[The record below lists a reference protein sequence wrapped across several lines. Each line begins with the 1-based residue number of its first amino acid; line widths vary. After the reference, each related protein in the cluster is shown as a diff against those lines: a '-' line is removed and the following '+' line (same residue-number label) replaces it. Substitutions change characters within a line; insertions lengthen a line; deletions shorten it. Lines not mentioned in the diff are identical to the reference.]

1 MYGRV
6 SLRDLLKR
14 TIICVVAVCVLNSS
28 AISSIYEPLTK
39 KSKDKENPNEILK
52 EIHKEVKDLGSKGK
66 KGFINKEFHVDLDGN
81 ATNSEEHIFV
91 LIYDALDKEKMIVQ
105 VTYFETK
112 GNRTIKQAKETK
124 EVVCFIKGDKIE
136 IEKSDYS
143 KKEIKPLLTD
153 ILKEIRYTKKLLKL
167 IDKKN

>member
-6 SLRDLLKR
+6 FLRDLLKR
-14 TIICVVAVCVLNSS
+14 IIICLVAVCVLNSS

-52 EIHKEVKDLGSKGK
+52 KIHKEVKDLGSEDK
-66 KGFINKEFHVDLDGN
+66 KGFINKEFHVDLDGDK
-81 ATNSEEHIFV
+81 TNREEHIVV

-124 EVVCFIKGDKIE
+124 DVVCFIKGDKVE
-136 IEKSDYS
+136 IEKSDYN
-143 KKEIKPLLTD
+143 KKEIKPLLAD